1 MNTYRL
7 VINGYTRNMTA
18 TETDLVN
25 VLSSYTSHEGTL
37 RTRQYGEV
45 TPSQLVSS
53 LCAHP
58 MGGTG
63 RTVDIFNAPIC
74 ALGGDFGTVTVS

>member
-7 VINGYTRNMTA
+7 VINSYTRNMAA
-18 TETDLVN
+18 TETDMIN
-25 VLSSYTSHEGTL
+25 TLSEYASDGIL
-37 RTRQYGEV
+37 RTREYGEV
-45 TPSQLVSS
+45 TPTLLVAN

-58 MGGTG
+58 MGSRG
-63 RTVDIFNAPIC
+63 RSVDIFNAPIC